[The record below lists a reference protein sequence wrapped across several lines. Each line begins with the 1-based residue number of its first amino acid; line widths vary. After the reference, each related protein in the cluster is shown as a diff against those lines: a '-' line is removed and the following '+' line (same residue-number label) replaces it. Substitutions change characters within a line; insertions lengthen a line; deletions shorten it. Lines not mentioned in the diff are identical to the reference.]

1 MQYAPLVP
9 GILIF
14 NRYVVVGLASQGP
27 FGFTYLAHDQKRFDE
42 LCLLKE
48 FVPGSQD
55 PALLE
60 WLRQSFHQQAA
71 ALYQLQHLQLPHF
84 RIMFVHD
91 QRLYLV
97 REYIVGKSYGALLS
111 ELVAAGRTFSQAEV
125 MQLLVQTLPVLTY
138 LHRMDLIHQN
148 ICPDH
153 LILRRQ
159 DHLPVLIDFAL
170 VKQLVVQLPLHPV
183 PPEVSLLREVYAAP
197 EQLQDEAI
205 SPASDLYS
213 LAATA
218 IALLT
223 GQEPQVRQTWWNRT
237 QEWQSQVELYPEF
250 ARVLTRMLHP
260 NPHKRF
266 TSAKHVLKALEPI
279 IPPVLSLTTPTL
291 RSFPSPSPS
300 PQPPPVQTQ
309 SPPPP
314 ISPPSFPLPPLS
326 SPSSPLP
333 TPHSPLPKRP
343 LPQRPQRSRTGDW
356 KASAI
361 LLISVALLVSVI
373 SFRALSWVQKDR
385 PSKPAPEPTIATN
398 PPTKAATDSSAPDST
413 TSPAQSIPDR
423 QPTRDGMAL
432 PSPTA
437 SPGVAAPGADRP
449 AADLSPPFLAAL
461 TDELFYAKHPDL
473 QGKKLGEEQT
483 DLQQEW
489 KALAAEVQ
497 TKLTSLSAETRSKL
511 GSYQRADYERWIAP
525 GNGASVNGR
534 ELNVLANNRFGQ
546 LFPEQKG
553 KTLDPKTFGQVWY
566 AIAEEELKQLQP
578 Q

>member
-9 GILIF
+9 GILVF

-48 FVPGSQD
+48 FVPSSQD
-55 PALLE
+55 PAMLE

-71 ALYQLQHLQLPHF
+71 VLYQLQHLQLPHF

-97 REYIVGKSYGALLS
+97 REYIVGKSYEALLS

-125 MQLLVQTLPVLTY
+125 MQILVQTLPVLTY
-138 LHRMDLIHQN
+138 LHRMSLIHQN
-148 ICPDH
+148 ICPDN

-170 VKQLVVQLPLHPV
+170 VKQLVMQLPLHPM
-183 PPEVSLLREVYAAP
+183 PPEVSLLRESYAAP
-197 EQLQDEAI
+197 EQLHGEAV
-205 SPASDLYS
+205 SPATDLYA

-223 GQEPQVRQTWWNRT
+223 GQDPQIRQTWWNRT
-237 QEWQSQVELYPEF
+237 QEWESQVELYPEF
-250 ARVLTRMLHP
+250 ARVLARMLHP
-260 NPHKRF
+260 NPQKRF

-279 IPPVLSLTTPTL
+279 IPPVLSLTTPT
-291 RSFPSPSPS
+291 
-300 PQPPPVQTQ
+300 
-309 SPPPP
+309 
-314 ISPPSFPLPPLS
+314 I
-326 SPSSPLP
+326 PSSPAALHHP
-333 TPHSPLPKRP
+333 PPSPAPHSTPPAPSHPRTDEINRVSSPPPLPKRP
-343 LPQRPQRSRTGDW
+343 TPYRPHRAHAGDW

-373 SFRALSWVQKDR
+373 SFRALSWVQKDW
-385 PSKPAPEPTIATN
+385 PSKPSPEPTIAAN
-398 PPTKAATDSSAPDST
+398 PSTKAATDSSGSNATP
-413 TSPAQSIPDR
+413 SPTQSIPDR
-423 QPTRDGMAL
+423 QPTREGMAL
-432 PSPTA
+432 PSSTG
-437 SPGVAAPGADRP
+437 SPGVAAPGGDRP
-449 AADLSPPFLAAL
+449 AADIPPPFLAAL
-461 TDELFYAKHPDL
+461 TDEVFYAKHPDL
-473 QGKKLGEEQT
+473 QGKKLGEEQI
-483 DLQQEW
+483 DLRQEW
-489 KALAAEVQ
+489 TNLSIEVN
-497 TKLTSLSAETRSKL
+497 TKLASLSAETRSKL
-511 GSYQRADYERWIAP
+511 GSYQRSDYERWIAP

-546 LFPEQKG
+546 LFPDQKG

-566 AIAEEELKQLQP
+566 AIAEEELKQLKP

>member
-9 GILIF
+9 GTLVF
-14 NRYVVVGLASQGP
+14 NRYVVVGLAGQGP
-27 FGFTYLAHDQKRFDE
+27 FGLTYLAHDQKRFDE

-48 FVPGSQD
+48 FVPVSQD
-55 PALLE
+55 PTLME
-60 WLRQSFHQQAA
+60 FLRQSFHQEAA

-125 MQLLVQTLPVLTY
+125 MQILVQTLPVLAY

-148 ICPDH
+148 ICPDN

-159 DHLPVLIDFAL
+159 DHLPVLIDFGL
-170 VKQLVVQLPLHPV
+170 VKQLVMRLPLHPV
-183 PPEVSLLREVYAAP
+183 PSEVSLVRESYAAP
-197 EQLQDEAI
+197 EQLQGEAV
-205 SPASDLYS
+205 SPATDLYA

-223 GQEPQVRQTWWNRT
+223 GQEPQLRPTWWNRT
-237 QEWQSQVELYPEF
+237 QDWESQVELYPEF
-250 ARVLTRMLHP
+250 ARVLKRMLHP

-279 IPPVLSLTTPTL
+279 IPPVLSVTTAAL
-291 RSFPSPSPS
+291 RPSIPPASPSPPS
-300 PQPPPVQTQ
+300 P
-309 SPPPP
+309 
-314 ISPPSFPLPPLS
+314 PPLS
-326 SPSSPLP
+326 SPLSLHPSTPPNPPLP
-333 TPHSPLPKRP
+333 TPHSPLPKRF
-343 LPQRPQRSRTGDW
+343 LRQRPHRQATGDW

-373 SFRALSWVQKDR
+373 SFRALSWVQKDWQ
-385 PSKPAPEPTIATN
+385 SKSSPESPIATN
-398 PPTKAATDSSAPDST
+398 SPTAAAPESSGST
-413 TSPAQSIPDR
+413 SSPSPVQSIPDR
-423 QPTRDGMAL
+423 QPTRESGM
-432 PSPTA
+432 PSPGSTA
-437 SPGVAAPGADRP
+437 TPGGAESGSDLP
-449 AADLSPPFLAAL
+449 AAEIPPQFLAAL

-473 QGKKLGEEQT
+473 QGKKLAAEQT

-489 KALAAEVQ
+489 TAISNEVQ
-497 TKLTSLSAETRSKL
+497 TKLASLSAETRSKL
-511 GSYQRADYERWIAP
+511 GSYQRADYEKWIAP
-525 GNGASVNGR
+525 GNGASVNSR

-546 LFPEQKG
+546 LFPDQKG
-553 KTLDPKTFGQVWY
+553 KILDPKTFGQVWY
-566 AIAEEELKQLQP
+566 AIAEEELKQLKP
-578 Q
+578 QQ